1 MASAVRASGTDVSG
15 ERTLAGV
22 PWMATADIFAC
33 NTLAV
38 LLASAGGMSSST
50 EARRRR
56 HGSAVEEA
64 GRQERA
70 GSCCCCR
77 CCCCLRE
84 GSASASTPV
93 TDRREEEWASMLLP
107 LLRRGWSSLSLSS
120 SSAPSAPR
128 SAPFLRCSTASA
140 LPSACQFLTANGDAG
155 AACVASK
162 SAPLLLE
169 QPLLLLPTRTV

>member
-1 MASAVRASGTDVSG
+1 MASALRASGTDMSG

-50 EARRRR
+50 EARRR
-56 HGSAVEEA
+56 GSAVEEA
-64 GRQERA
+64 ERQERA
-70 GSCCCCR
+70 GS

-93 TDRREEEWASMLLP
+93 TDRRKEEWASMLLP
-107 LLRRGWSSLSLSS
+107 LLRRGWSSPSLSS
-120 SSAPSAPR
+120 SSTPSAPR

-140 LPSACQFLTANGDAG
+140 LPSACQFLTAKGDAG

-169 QPLLLLPTRTV
+169 PPLLLLPTRTV